1 MRHQDL
7 NDFGVNMMDAACLY
21 DQLDPKDLA
30 DDEELHE
37 AISES
42 LRLMSEAIRDLKSII
57 DEVGYVDD
65 GSGHYALST
74 YVH

>member
-21 DQLDPKDLA
+21 DQLDPKDWA

-37 AISES
+37 AIRES
-42 LRLMSEAIRDLKSII
+42 LRLMSEAIRDLKEII

-74 YVH
+74 YVR